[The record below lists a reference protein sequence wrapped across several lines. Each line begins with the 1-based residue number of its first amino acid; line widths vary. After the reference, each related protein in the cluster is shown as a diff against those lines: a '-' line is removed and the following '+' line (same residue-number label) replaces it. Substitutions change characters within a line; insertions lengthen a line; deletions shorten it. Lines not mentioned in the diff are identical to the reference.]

1 MLSAR
6 ALPQILPVLATLALG
21 WSTAAVA
28 ETEATGTV
36 APPIQVEA
44 YRLTASD
51 AAVGMRTDVRA
62 LSGGSV
68 FADDTGRAML
78 GRTRFL
84 GTAPWGTA
92 LTIEMSRPALSGLRR
107 SWGALGWR
115 AGARLRLLASQP
127 MAGGALVLG
136 LGAGM
141 DRRRMRGLPSVT
153 DRTYSS
159 SRTLEF
165 GWVSEDRWRLTLGSQ
180 TTSGGSGRLSG
191 ARLIDLAS
199 GAPLREHGP
208 RLTLAF
214 ADRTKP
220 VGYGFIASSATLS
233 AHDAEALGRAASAKD
248 NRASL
253 FWLSRF

>member
-1 MLSAR
+1 MVEKIVGRMWIGGIVSVSAAGRRRICGAARGTLKDMLSAR
-6 ALPQILPVLATLALG
+6 ALPQILPILATLALG

-51 AAVGMRTDVRA
+51 AAGAMRTDVRA

-107 SWGALGWR
+107 S
-115 AGARLRLLASQP
+115 
-127 MAGGALVLG
+127 
-136 LGAGM
+136 
-141 DRRRMRGLPSVT
+141 
-153 DRTYSS
+153 
-159 SRTLEF
+159 
-165 GWVSEDRWRLTLGSQ
+165 
-180 TTSGGSGRLSG
+180 
-191 ARLIDLAS
+191 
-199 GAPLREHGP
+199 
-208 RLTLAF
+208 
-214 ADRTKP
+214 
-220 VGYGFIASSATLS
+220 
-233 AHDAEALGRAASAKD
+233 
-248 NRASL
+248 
-253 FWLSRF
+253 